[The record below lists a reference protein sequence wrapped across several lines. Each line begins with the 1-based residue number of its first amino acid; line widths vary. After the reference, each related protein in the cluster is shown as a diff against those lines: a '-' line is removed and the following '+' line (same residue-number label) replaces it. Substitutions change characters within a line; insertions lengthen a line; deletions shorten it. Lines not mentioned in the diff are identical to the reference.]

1 MRAKEFLDDYAV
13 DDLNVFGRH
22 EEHYSLDDLMEEYAK
37 IYHESE
43 VKKLRLAD
51 VLLRF
56 KLRLNVETWGRYK
69 KGYEDYFYIKL
80 LDEQNGLA
88 RFPINKQWDIVSCEI
103 VNEV

>member
-43 VKKLRLAD
+43 VKKLRLSAVFLILSGEGGHQTEHQFVMELNTLEEAHEHFD
-51 VLLRF
+51 ELKKGEFDGTYLYIYEAI
-56 KLRLNVETWGRYK
+56 KLRE
-69 KGYEDYFYIKL
+69 E
-80 LDEQNGLA
+80 
-88 RFPINKQWDIVSCEI
+88 
-103 VNEV
+103 